1 MASTS
6 NDVSTVTR
14 GQLTAAGR
22 PSDCYGVENWGS
34 DYFFVSENGSLAVSP
49 LRIPEQSADL
59 FAIVQQLV
67 EERNPTPF
75 LLRFP
80 QILDDRLA
88 LIHRAFRTA
97 IKEFE
102 YPERHLGLY
111 PIKVNQKVEVVR
123 RLVESGRRYDYGLEV
138 GSKGELLV
146 ALGMPLSDQ
155 ALIVCNGMKDS
166 LFLRLALLA
175 EKLGRRVLIVV
186 EDPSEMIEALDLAEK
201 LGVTA
206 KLGVRVK
213 LYSRGSGKW
222 EESGG
227 EFAKFGMSALMLVRT
242 LELLQERGQASALK
256 MLHFHIGSQITDIR
270 RAKRAFKEAARTY
283 SKVRQMGFDVEYL
296 NVGGGLGVD
305 YDGSKTSSEFS
316 VNYTVQEFAND
327 VVYTIKDVCESEGVP
342 CPKVVNEAG
351 RAMVAHHAMLV
362 TDVKKVIRP
371 GMESN
376 YDLDSMASEAQPI
389 MELTDIAR
397 EMNAKNFREYYH
409 DALQDREDLNK
420 LYELGY
426 LNLVDRAK
434 GEWLFWYICRQAV
447 KHSKSAKQRGE
458 EFEDLDRLLASK
470 YVCNFSM
477 FQSLPDFWAF
487 DQLFPIMPIHRLN
500 ETPGERGILCD
511 ITCDSDGAVDKFVDI
526 RDVKEA
532 LELHPMREGEP
543 YYLGILLIGAYQ
555 ETLGDVHNLFGEVA
569 EVSVTVGKDGEVSTE
584 DLQRGDTV
592 REVLAYMG
600 HETDELRDALDL
612 VLSARRESGLIS
624 SDDEREVMST
634 ASLVLDDYTYL
645 T

>member
-1 MASTS
+1 MASTT
-6 NDVSTVTR
+6 NDASVTR

-34 DYFFVSENGSLAVSP
+34 DYFFVSEAGNLAVSP
-49 LRIPEQSADL
+49 LRVPEQSADL

-88 LIHRAFRTA
+88 LIHRAFRAA

-102 YPERHLGLY
+102 YPERHFGLY

-123 RLVESGRRYDYGLEV
+123 RLVEAGRRYDYGLEV

-146 ALGMPLSDQ
+146 ALGMPLSDR

-186 EDPSEMIEALDLAEK
+186 EDPAEMIEALDLAKK

-283 SKVRQMGFDVEYL
+283 AKVRQMGFDVECL

-327 VVYTIKDVCESEGVP
+327 VVYTIKEVCESESVP
-342 CPKVVNEAG
+342 CPKIVNEAG

-376 YDLDSMASEAQPI
+376 YDLDTMTSDAQPI
-389 MELTDIAR
+389 VELTDIAR
-397 EMNAKNFREYYH
+397 EINAKNFREYYH

-447 KHSKSAKQRGE
+447 KLSKSAKERGE

-487 DQLFPIMPIHRLN
+487 DQLFPIMPIHRLG
-500 ETPGERGILCD
+500 EVPVERGILCD

-569 EVSVTVGKDGEVSTE
+569 EVSVTIDKDGEVSTE
-584 DLQRGDTV
+584 DLQRGDSV

-612 VLSARRESGLIS
+612 ALSARRESGLIS
-624 SDDEREVMST
+624 TDDEREVMSA

>member
-6 NDVSTVTR
+6 NDASSVTR
-14 GQLTAAGR
+14 GQLLASGR
-22 PSDCYGVENWGS
+22 PSDVYGVENWGS
-34 DYFFVSENGSLAVSP
+34 DYFFVSEAGNLAVSP

-88 LIHRAFRTA
+88 LIHRAFRAA

-123 RLVESGRRYDYGLEV
+123 RLVEAGRRYDYGLEV

-155 ALIVCNGMKDS
+155 ALIVCNGMKDA

-175 EKLGRRVLIVV
+175 EKLGKRVLIVV
-186 EDPSEMIEALDLAEK
+186 EDPAEMVEALDLAEK

-242 LELLQERGQASALK
+242 LELLKERGQSSALK

-283 SKVRQMGFDVEYL
+283 AKTRQMGFDVEYL
-296 NVGGGLGVD
+296 NVGGGMGVD

-327 VVYTIKDVCESEGVP
+327 VVYTLKEVCESENVP

-371 GMESN
+371 GMEAS
-376 YDLDSMASEAQPI
+376 YDLDTMTSDAQPI
-389 MELTDIAR
+389 VELTDIAR
-397 EMNAKNFREYYH
+397 EINAKNFREYYH

-426 LNLVDRAK
+426 LTLVDRAK

-447 KHSKSAKQRGE
+447 KLSKTAKERGE

-487 DQLFPIMPIHRLN
+487 DQLFPIMPIHRLG
-500 ETPGERGILCD
+500 EIPVERGILCD

-569 EVSVTVGKDGEVSTE
+569 EVSVTVGKDGQVSTE
-584 DLQRGDTV
+584 DLQRGDSV
-592 REVLAYMG
+592 REVLTYMG
-600 HETDELRDALDL
+600 HVTDELRDALDL
-612 VLSARRESGLIS
+612 ALSTRREEGLIS
-624 SDDEREVMST
+624 ADDEREVMST